1 MVASVHLFNY
11 LETLQGLPIYNIKG
25 ENRMNIESILTNAKQ
40 ILCALLLIIVS
51 FAGIGVPETGAK
63 SPAEDTVRIMSFNVR
78 NVEYDRGRIVPQVI
92 ADYLPDSVGVQE
104 CEGIWFLT
112 LKSNL
117 PSYGI
122 VGVGRDAGLPLIGE
136 STAILYRKDKYKL
149 VDWGTFWLS
158 ETPDKVSMGWDAK
171 YKRTCTWA
179 ILENKETKMQYAH
192 VNTHLDNAGKEAR
205 TKGLQLVM
213 DKAAS
218 FDMPVV
224 VTGDFN
230 FPKGSDLYKQLT
242 SGNLTDSSVIA
253 EVADSGCTSHGYKDV
268 VAGNPIDFV
277 LVNERITEVKS
288 YNIIR
293 DKIDGKFISDHY
305 PIYSDIIM

>member
-1 MVASVHLFNY
+1 MS
-11 LETLQGLPIYNIKG
+11 
-25 ENRMNIESILTNAKQ
+25 IEEILTNVKQ
-40 ILCALLLIIVS
+40 ALCAILLIIIS
-51 FAGIGVPETGAK
+51 FLGIGIPETGAK
-63 SPAEDTVRIMSFNVR
+63 APDEETVRIMSFNVR

-117 PSYGI
+117 PAYGI

-136 STAILYRKDKYKL
+136 STAILYRRDKYNL

-171 YKRTCTWA
+171 YKRTCTWV
-179 ILENKETKMQYAH
+179 ILENKETKEQYAH
-192 VNTHLDNAGKEAR
+192 VNTHLDNVGIEAR
-205 TKGLQLVM
+205 IKSVELILE
-213 DKAAS
+213 KAAS
-218 FDMPVV
+218 FDMSVV

-230 FPKGSDLYKQLT
+230 LPKGCDLYKKLT
-242 SGNLTDSSVIA
+242 ADKLTDSASLAI
-253 EVADSGCTSHGYKDV
+253 EADSGCTSHGYKNV
-268 VAGNPIDFV
+268 IKGNPIDFIF
-277 LVNERITEVKS
+277 VNEKITNVKS

-293 DKIDGKFISDHY
+293 EKYDDKFISDHY
-305 PIYSDIIM
+305 PIYTDMKM

>member
-1 MVASVHLFNY
+1 MTA
-11 LETLQGLPIYNIKG
+11 EQTLTTL
-25 ENRMNIESILTNAKQ
+25 KQ
-40 ILCALLLIIVS
+40 ALSAILLIVIS
-51 FAGIGVPETGAK
+51 FLGIGIPETGTKA
-63 SPAEDTVRIMSFNVR
+63 PAEDTVRIMSFNVR

-92 ADYLPDSVGVQE
+92 ADYMPDSVGVQE

-117 PSYGI
+117 PTYGI

-149 VDWGTFWLS
+149 VNWGTFWLS

-179 ILENKETKMQYAH
+179 ILQNKETKEQYAH
-192 VNTHLDNAGKEAR
+192 VNTHLDNVGKVAR
-205 TKGLQLVM
+205 EKGIELILQ
-213 DKAAS
+213 KAAS

-230 FPKGSDLYKQLT
+230 LPKGSDLYKQLT
-242 SGNLTDSSVIA
+242 AGMLTDTATIA
-253 EVADSGCTSHGYKDV
+253 LEADSGCTSHGYKDV
-268 VAGNPIDFV
+268 IAGNPIDFIF
-277 LVNERITEVKS
+277 VNEKITDVKS
-288 YNIIR
+288 YKIIR

-305 PIYSDIIM
+305 PIYADMIIG

>member
-1 MVASVHLFNY
+1 M
-11 LETLQGLPIYNIKG
+11 EQTLSTIK
-25 ENRMNIESILTNAKQ
+25 Q
-40 ILCALLLIIVS
+40 ALSAILLIIIS
-51 FAGIGVPETGAK
+51 FFGIGIPETGEKA
-63 SPAEDTVRIMSFNVR
+63 PTEDVVRIMSFNVR

-92 ADYLPDSVGVQE
+92 AEYLPDSVGVQE

-122 VGVGRDAGLPLIGE
+122 VGVGRDYGLPLVGE

-158 ETPDKVSMGWDAK
+158 ETPDKASMGWDAK

-179 ILENKETKMQYAH
+179 ILENKETKEQYAH

-205 TKGLQLVM
+205 VKGLQMVM

-218 FDMPVV
+218 FDVPVV

-242 SGNLTDSSVIA
+242 SGSLTDSSTIA
-253 EVADSGCTSHGYKDV
+253 LEADSGCTSHGYKDV
-268 VAGNPIDFV
+268 VSGNPIDFV
-277 LVNERITEVKS
+277 LVNEKITEVKS
-288 YNIIR
+288 YKIIR

-305 PIYSDIIM
+305 PIYSDMVIG